1 MRQSL
6 FLKGLLHHSFLIP
19 RNHNH
24 NTMNIQ
30 KNVSLQ
36 PYNTFGV
43 DVHAKYFA
51 VVNSV
56 EELVEILRNLKT
68 LQLSHSP
75 TQSLLFL
82 GGGSNLLFT
91 KDFDG
96 LVIQLNLKGISENI
110 LNENEVLVTAKSGEN
125 WQEFVQYCLE
135 KNYGGLENLSLI
147 PGNVGTSPMQ
157 NIGAYGTE
165 IKDTFVSCKVLNL
178 ETLEVEEFDN
188 EQCRFGYRDSIF
200 KQEGKGKYV
209 ILEVT
214 FKLSTKNHQIKTEYG
229 AIKSELEK
237 MGIQNPTIQDVSK
250 AVIAIRESKL
260 PNPKEIGNAG
270 SFFKNPTIPL
280 EQFEELQKKFPEIPN
295 YPAGNMIKVPAG
307 WLIEQCGWKGKQIE
321 NVASHK
327 LQALVI
333 VNATGKAS
341 GKEIFDFS
349 AMIIDSV
356 KEKFGIELEREVNI
370 I

>member
-1 MRQSL
+1 MTIQENTSL
-6 FLKGLLHHSFLIP
+6 K
-19 RNHNH
+19 
-24 NTMNIQ
+24 
-30 KNVSLQ
+30 

-43 DVHAKYFA
+43 DVSAKYFTE
-51 VVNSV
+51 VNSV
-56 EELVEILRNLKT
+56 EELTETLRRTNS
-68 LQLSHSP
+68 Q
-75 TQSLLFL
+75 TQILFL
-82 GGGSNLLFT
+82 GGGSNILFT

-96 LVIQLNLKGISENI
+96 LAIQLNLKGITEEMI
-110 LNENEVLVTAKSGEN
+110 DENEVLVTAQAGEN
-125 WQEFVQYCLE
+125 WHQFVVFCLD

-165 IKDTFVSCKVLNL
+165 IKDIFSSCKVLNL
-178 ETLEVEEFDN
+178 ETLELETLHE

-214 FKLSTKNHQIKTEYG
+214 FILTRKDHKIDVEYG
-229 AIKSELEK
+229 AIKSELEN
-237 MGIQNPTIQDVSK
+237 MGISDPSIQDVSQ
-250 AVIAIRESKL
+250 AVINIRQSKL
-260 PNPKEIGNAG
+260 PDPKVIGNAG

-280 EQFEELQKKFPEIPN
+280 SQFEALKIKFDNMPGYPN
-295 YPAGNMIKVPAG
+295 GDLVKVPAG
-307 WLIEQCGWKGKQIE
+307 WLIEQCGWKGKQIA

-333 VNATGKAS
+333 INATGNAT

-349 AMIIDSV
+349 TMIINSV
-356 KEKFGIELEREVNI
+356 QEKYGIELEREVNI